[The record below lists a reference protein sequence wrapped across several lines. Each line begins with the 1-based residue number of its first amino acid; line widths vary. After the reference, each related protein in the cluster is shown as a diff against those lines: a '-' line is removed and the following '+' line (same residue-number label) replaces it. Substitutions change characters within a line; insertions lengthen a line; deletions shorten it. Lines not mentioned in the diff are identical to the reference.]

1 MQSVYFY
8 NRQLTQ
14 VFRLLK
20 LSLGFSVFFLVVVQ
34 YWVYVILHLF
44 DSIMQLKSKKK
55 GKKVR
60 ASWGRCFA
68 FTAVQMHCICCWRDI
83 IFYLIHHYCVCESQ
97 HVCLYLTVSTTRG
110 STLFLFTLPHIG
122 CLLHFLTANKHVDCF
137 GGLLM
142 KAFSNESIGWL
153 LKGSRT
159 DHSREREREKL
170 SAHCTNVERDLWWA

>member
-1 MQSVYFY
+1 
-8 NRQLTQ
+8 
-14 VFRLLK
+14 
-20 LSLGFSVFFLVVVQ
+20 
-34 YWVYVILHLF
+34 
-44 DSIMQLKSKKK
+44 MQLKSKKK

-159 DHSREREREKL
+159 DHSRERERERETLCPLYKCRERSVVGL
-170 SAHCTNVERDLWWA
+170 VSVIVLMCWCTFALVCISVYHVALM